1 MKIDLLGLEAFV
13 GVAELGS
20 FTRAAEHLNL
30 SQTAVTHR
38 VKKLEGN
45 LGVQLFRRSHRDV
58 VLTEDGADLLP
69 RIKNTLAGMDA
80 ELERVRARAVVR
92 RQKLTLACLPTIA
105 MKMLPEALR
114 TFSASHPDVAVS
126 VLDTSASEIGPLVAN
141 GIVEFGLTIIAA
153 SNQDLVTEALFTE
166 DYLVVCPAAHAFS
179 KRTQIGD
186 QVTWAE
192 LLGEKLIRVNSQT
205 ANRFIVD
212 QALGSRS
219 EAPNWAYE
227 VQHTITALKLVS
239 EGLGLTVMPRS
250 AVDALQTEDVCVLP
264 LSRPSISRTIGI
276 LSRRNVGLSPLA
288 ADLCAALKQIG
299 ARSRQERA

>member
-1 MKIDLLGLEAFV
+1 VKIDFLGLEAFV
-13 GVAELGS
+13 SVAELGS

-38 VKKLEGN
+38 VKKLERN
-45 LGVQLFRRSHRDV
+45 LGVQLLRRSHHDV
-58 VLTEDGADLLP
+58 VLTEEGAELLP
-69 RIKNTLAGMDA
+69 GIKNMLASLDE
-80 ELERVRARAVVR
+80 ELERVRAGAVVR
-92 RQKLTLACLPTIA
+92 RKKLTLACLPTIA
-105 MKMLPEALR
+105 MGMLPTALR
-114 TFSASHPDVAVS
+114 SFGASHPDVAVS

-141 GIVEFGLTIIAA
+141 GTVEFGLTIIAA

-166 DYLVVCPAAHAFS
+166 DYLVVCPMAHVFS
-179 KRTQIGD
+179 KRKRGNAY
-186 QVTWAE
+186 VTWTE
-192 LLGEKLIRVNSQT
+192 LLGEKLIRVSAQT
-205 ANRFIVD
+205 ANRFIID

-239 EGLGLTVMPRS
+239 EGLGLAIMPRS
-250 AVDALQTEDVCVLP
+250 AVEALQTDDLCILP

-288 ADLCAALKQIG
+288 ADLCAALKQVG
-299 ARSRQERA
+299 AQPRPEHA

>member
-92 RQKLTLACLPTIA
+92 RQKLTLACPPTIA

>member
-1 MKIDLLGLEAFV
+1 VKIDFLGLEAFV
-13 GVAELGS
+13 SVAELGS

-38 VKKLEGN
+38 VKKLERN
-45 LGVQLFRRSHRDV
+45 LGVPLLRRSHRDV
-58 VLTEDGADLLP
+58 VLTEEGAELLP
-69 RIKNTLAGMDA
+69 RIKNTLAGVDA
-80 ELERVRARAVVR
+80 ELERIRASAVVR

-105 MKMLPEALR
+105 MGMLPMAMR
-114 TFSASHPDVAVS
+114 TFSASHPDVTVS
-126 VLDTSASEIGPLVAN
+126 ILDTSASEIGPLVAN

-179 KRTQIGD
+179 KRKRGNAY
-186 QVTWAE
+186 VTWTE
-192 LLGEKLIRVNSQT
+192 LLGEKLIRVSPQT
-205 ANRFIVD
+205 ANRFIID

-239 EGLGLTVMPRS
+239 EGLGLAIMPRS
-250 AVDALQTEDVCVLP
+250 AVEALQTEDVCVLP

-276 LSRRNVGLSPLA
+276 LSRRSVGLSPLA
-288 ADLCAALKQIG
+288 ADLCLALKQIG
-299 ARSRQERA
+299 VQSRDRA